1 MVSGNPISLAC
12 IFSSMMLKIII
23 GDYVFKAKLHTD
35 KAPETCRMLLEKMP
49 ITGKAIQARWSGE
62 AAWLE
67 MNPYGIEAPQEN
79 ATSYPGPGQL
89 LYYPGGVSEKEIL
102 IPYGSAIFAS
112 KFGLLPGNHFATI
125 VEGTDFLGLM
135 GELVFRE
142 GAQKITIDPC

>member
-1 MVSGNPISLAC
+1 ML
-12 IFSSMMLKIII
+12 LKITI
-23 GDYVFKAKLHTD
+23 GELVFKAEMHTD
-35 KAPETCRMLLEKMP
+35 KAPETCKMLVEKMP

-62 AAWLE
+62 AAWVE
-67 MNPYGIEAPQEN
+67 MNPYEIEAPQEN

-125 VEGTDFLGLM
+125 VDGIELLEEM
-135 GELVFRE
+135 GEKVFRE
-142 GAQKITIDPC
+142 GAQEIRIEPC

>member
-1 MVSGNPISLAC
+1 MS
-12 IFSSMMLKIII
+12 LKITI
-23 GDYVFKAKLHTD
+23 GEIVFKAKMHTD

-49 ITGKAIQARWSGE
+49 IKGKAIQARWSGE

-125 VEGTDFLGLM
+125 FEGVDLLEAM
-135 GELVFRE
+135 GENVFRG
-142 GAQKITIDPC
+142 GAQPITIEPTD

>member
-1 MVSGNPISLAC
+1 
-12 IFSSMMLKIII
+12 MMLKITI
-23 GDYVFKAKLHTD
+23 GEHFFKAKLHTE
-35 KAPETCRMLLEKMP
+35 KAPETCRLLMEKMP

-62 AAWLE
+62 AAWLQ
-67 MNPYGIEAPQEN
+67 MDPYGVEAPQEN

-125 VEGTDFLGLM
+125 VEGVEFLEKM
-135 GELVFRE
+135 GEMVLWK
-142 GAQKITIDPC
+142 GAQDIKLEV